1 MRKARHT
8 IAILALMCC
17 RGWAWGQTDSSLARM
32 ERNIYTTIFGM
43 PDSLYRPSP
52 LVAKAVPDTADLLI
66 EEAKLHL
73 GKPYRYGGKGPSV
86 FDCAGFARYVYMKF
100 GFTLPGGSAPQYR
113 LGKEVKDRK
122 KLQKGDLVFFQGRSG
137 KGGVGHTGIVCE
149 ADTTTGVFRFI
160 HAATSTGVIFSYSTE
175 AYYAKRYIGARR
187 LLGKRLKSEDPLPN
201 RRRR

>member
-1 MRKARHT
+1 
-8 IAILALMCC
+8 MCC
-17 RGWAWGQTDSSLARM
+17 RGWAWGQSDSSLAHM
-32 ERNIYTTIFGM
+32 ERSIYTTIFGM

-122 KLQKGDLVFFQGRSG
+122 KLLIDNKIEPQPVELFINLKGHPL
-137 KGGVGHTGIVCE
+137 
-149 ADTTTGVFRFI
+149 TTG
-160 HAATSTGVIFSYSTE
+160 GL
-175 AYYAKRYIGARR
+175 RYILNRYSGVEGTNRHVNPHAFRHTFATTMLGNGADVRMVQEMLDR
-187 LLGKRLKSEDPLPN
+187 YGKFAQQG
-201 RRRR
+201 